1 MSHAPFPAPSAIDFM
16 SQDRSQQPENPESQ
30 PPEPQ
35 PDTVSSEFENGENGE
50 VKHSPLTTQIIKI
63 LRLLVRLL
71 ETAIARLETEPPI
84 SIPLPSWRTPAITA
98 IALASFSIAF
108 VLTSGKLTELIE
120 IPAIQLPNAEIAEV
134 PQAETSPPQT
144 ISPPSTELPSEE
156 GTPLE
161 LTLPDG
167 AVPVEISP
175 PPIPVPTP
183 EQNLIAA
190 IQDRVAEIATEFT
203 GGVIQSLK
211 ADFFSSL
218 LVVKLS
224 DSWYDLTPE
233 RQNQLANAMLQG
245 AKDLDF
251 TRLELTD
258 PRSILLARSAIVG
271 SKTIVIKRQ
280 K

>member
-30 PPEPQ
+30 PLESQ
-35 PDTVSSEFENGENGE
+35 PDTVSSEFENGEVGR
-50 VKHSPLTTQIIKI
+50 SLLTAQIIKL
-63 LRLLVRLL
+63 LRLFVRLL
-71 ETAIARLETEPPI
+71 ETAIARLETQPPI